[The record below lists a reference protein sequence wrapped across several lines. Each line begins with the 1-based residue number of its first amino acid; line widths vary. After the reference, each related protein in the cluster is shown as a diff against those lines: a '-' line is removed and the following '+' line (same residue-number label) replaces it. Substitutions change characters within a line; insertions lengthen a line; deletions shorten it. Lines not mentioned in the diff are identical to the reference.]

1 MDPNPELELLL
12 TRRRFLEL
20 SSTGI
25 GAAALA
31 TLVNAD
37 LLAQASGGAPAASG
51 GLPGLPH
58 FAPKAKRVIYL
69 FQGGAPSQHELWD
82 YKPKL
87 AELRGT
93 RAAGVNPRGTT
104 LDPNDSDA
112 RGLPCHPVHLQVRP
126 AWRVTGVD
134 Q

>member
-1 MDPNPELELLL
+1 MKPQTEFEKMV

-31 TLVNAD
+31 TLMNED
-37 LLAQASGGAPAASG
+37 LLAQAPLPAG

-69 FQGGAPSQHELWD
+69 FQGGAPSQHDLWE
-82 YKPKL
+82 YKPGL
-87 AELRGT
+87 ASG
-93 RAAGVNPRGTT
+93 AARSCRIRYAR
-104 LDPNDSDA
+104 DSA
-112 RGLPCHPVHLQVRP
+112 
-126 AWRVTGVD
+126 
-134 Q
+134 